1 MSKRALVSSP
11 SRLGTGLIQLNL
23 RNRARRKSVPRSWR
37 RYGISG
43 RSGQIR
49 TLPEI
54 VLPRAADPDL
64 LLHEV
69 RAGEW
74 VPVTLAWEG
83 GRWERNKPACAGSR
97 FPNGCGRGPRYSE
110 QGRDGRR

>member
-1 MSKRALVSSP
+1 MIRTSLPPRCVLTAASRSAMSTNCNGQRGP
-11 SRLGTGLIQLNL
+11 SRQP
-23 RNRARRKSVPRSWR
+23 RDHHEAVARQVD
-37 RYGISG
+37 ID
-43 RSGQIR
+43 I
-49 TLPEI
+49 LEI

-83 GRWERNKPACAGSR
+83 GRWERNKPAYAGSR
-97 FPNGCGRGPRYSE
+97 SE
-110 QGRDGRR
+110 WLRSRSPV